1 MYGTLLSSVPVMII
15 AFIIGPLSDRY
26 NVLVCYLD
34 KPKQKNN
41 INFEPFPT
49 CVYSDMEER

>member
-1 MYGTLLSSVPVMII
+1 MSSVPVMLI

-34 KPKQKNN
+34 KPKQKN
-41 INFEPFPT
+41 INFESFPT